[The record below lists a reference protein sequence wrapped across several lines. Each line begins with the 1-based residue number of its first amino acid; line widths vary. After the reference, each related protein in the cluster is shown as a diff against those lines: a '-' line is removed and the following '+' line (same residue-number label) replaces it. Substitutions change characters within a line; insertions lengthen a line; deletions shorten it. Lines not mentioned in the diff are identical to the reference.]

1 MSPYS
6 VNMGEDKKCEF
17 VCQYKVTQ
25 ADMHKYELLSDK
37 HFEYRLS
44 LDDLPSATLEHSAD
58 DSIEK
63 IKYADSIPIARVNE
77 TGKIVVYNHLNLIV
91 ETHKTS

>member
-1 MSPYS
+1 MHTRFDYYQATHMCPPESISASKSTLAEALTQQHWQTSPYS

-37 HFEYRLS
+37 HFEYRL
-44 LDDLPSATLEHSAD
+44 
-58 DSIEK
+58 
-63 IKYADSIPIARVNE
+63 
-77 TGKIVVYNHLNLIV
+77 
-91 ETHKTS
+91 